1 MENLKIESSHVKVET
16 LKWKRK
22 MLSEMRSTRKGGP
35 FLDTFQTLMK
45 VSCGVDKGVGPPAYM
60 ETF

>member
-1 MENLKIESSHVKVET
+1 MEKKGFQKCVE
-16 LKWKRK
+16 LERWA
-22 MLSEMRSTRKGGP
+22 

-45 VSCGVDKGVGPPAYM
+45 VSCGVDKGVGPPAYI